1 MNSTRRAELRTVLA
15 VIKSTIEKLE
25 LLRDNEQMS
34 YDNLPEGI
42 QYSERGE
49 TMQEAIDSLDEAIDS
64 LDSAMDSIESAI

>member
-49 TMQEAIDSLDEAIDS
+49 AMQEAIDSLDEAIDS